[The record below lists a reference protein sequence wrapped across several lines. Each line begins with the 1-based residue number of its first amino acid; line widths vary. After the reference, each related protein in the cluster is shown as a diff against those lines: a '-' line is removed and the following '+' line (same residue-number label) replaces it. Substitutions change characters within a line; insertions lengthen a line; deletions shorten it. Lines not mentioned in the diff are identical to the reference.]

1 MTQQRESIK
10 VLQECIDLQ
19 VKKSNDYQNPT
30 STIKQAH
37 YYTRGAASIFDIMH
51 TKMLRIRSVME
62 AMENDPNYNANF
74 ESIEDSAKDLI
85 NYSSFLVSF
94 MRGKIDGQDL
104 SLDFLGRPKLNKFE
118 DTVQTYLFENGDE
131 YVEPEGC

>member
-1 MTQQRESIK
+1 MTKQRESVK

-19 VKKSNDYQNPT
+19 LKKSNDYQNPT

-37 YYTRGAASIFDIMH
+37 YYTRGAASIFDIMN

-104 SLDFLGRPKLNKFE
+104 SLDFLGRRKPENVSSL
-118 DTVQTYLFENGDE
+118 DPAYLFENGEE

>member
-94 MRGKIDGQDL
+94 MRGKIDGQDP
-104 SLDFLGRPKLNKFE
+104 SLDFLGRPKVQETANN
-118 DTVQTYLFENGDE
+118 QTYLFENGDE